1 MLSLEA
7 PILDKD
13 CLSHQRIQNK
23 MKIIC
28 KTKSLGNFLCW
39 KDNKRNQQQ
48 VKDKYL
54 NIGHHCFLYI
64 SNMLISG
71 IPFFD
76 YYLLSFQCTCFH
88 ESIPAIL
95 FKIFI
100 YLCMTASGLSCK
112 MWDLLLWPKGSRVRG
127 FCSCGT

>member
-1 MLSLEA
+1 MFFLEA
-7 PILDKD
+7 PIRDKD

-39 KDNKRNQQQ
+39 KDNKSNQWQ

-54 NIGHHCFLYI
+54 NICHHWFLYI
-64 SNMLISG
+64 SNILIAG

-95 FKIFI
+95 FLKIYVFI
-100 YLCMTASGLSCK
+100 YDCFRSQLWDVGSFVVTQGLQST
-112 MWDLLLWPKGSRVRG
+112 WVL
-127 FCSCGT
+127 